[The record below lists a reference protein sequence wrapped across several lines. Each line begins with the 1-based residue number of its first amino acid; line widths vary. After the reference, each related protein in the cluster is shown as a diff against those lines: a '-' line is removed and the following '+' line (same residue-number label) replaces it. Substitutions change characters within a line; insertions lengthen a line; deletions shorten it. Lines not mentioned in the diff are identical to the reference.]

1 MISHKL
7 KIILDG
13 TVLGMAIDNKLA
25 RTGIYFVIKNLC
37 DSLLLRNDLEFKILA
52 PVELRKKMISF
63 YSNHRFEECFDLTNV
78 KLGEEKLNFI
88 MPFHPAGQDL
98 YKIPKSNIFQI
109 IYDFS
114 IHFCPELKGSNISFE
129 KNILKSLN
137 SKSHALC
144 ISKKTRSDLLSISNI
159 EPNKVGVFY
168 PGLRND
174 FDKNYKTKI
183 DINKFLNIPEN
194 SKYILCLST
203 LEPRKNLR
211 TSIEIFERMIL
222 NSNFDNLYLVL
233 TGAKGWGKI
242 DEQINTFSNK
252 IKKKIIITGYVDD
265 NIVYHL
271 YKSSLCFLYPSF
283 YEGFGL
289 PPLEAMAAGT
299 PVIIS
304 NRGSLPEIFGKA
316 TKVFDP
322 YDITGMTSKIHYLY
336 LNSKK
341 REEEGNKLKK
351 FSKLF
356 TWKKSSEEIIS
367 FIKKFKKI

>member
-1 MISHKL
+1 MISQKQ

-37 DSLLLRNDLEFKILA
+37 DSFLLRNDVEFKILS
-52 PVELRKKMISF
+52 PIELRKKMISF
-63 YSNHRFEECFDLTNV
+63 YSNHQFKECFNLTNV
-78 KLGEEKLNFI
+78 KFGEERLDFI

-114 IHFCPELKGSNISFE
+114 THFCPELKGSDISFE
-129 KNILKSLN
+129 KSILKSLN

-144 ISKKTRSDLLSISNI
+144 ISQKTRTDLLSISNI
-159 EPNKVGVFY
+159 DPNKVGVFY

-174 FDKNYKTKI
+174 FDREYNI
-183 DINKFLNIPEN
+183 RFDINKFLNISRN

-203 LEPRKNLR
+203 LEPRKNLK
-211 TSIEIFERMIL
+211 TSLKIFEEMIKKF
-222 NSNFDNLYLVL
+222 NFDNLYLVL
-233 TGAKGWGKI
+233 TGAKGWGKV
-242 DEQINTFSNK
+242 DEQINTFPEK
-252 IKKKIIITGYVDD
+252 IKKRIIVTGYVDD
-265 NIVYHL
+265 KIVYHL

-304 NRGSLPEIFGKA
+304 NRGSLSEIFGKA
-316 TKVFDP
+316 TKTFDP
-322 YDITGMTSKIHYLY
+322 YDISGMTSKIYDLY
-336 LNSKK
+336 QNPKK
-341 REEEGNKLKK
+341 REKEIQKLKK

-356 TWKKSSEEIIS
+356 TWKKSSEKIIS
-367 FIKKFKKI
+367 FINQFKKI

>member
-1 MISHKL
+1 MIPQKQ

-37 DSLLLRNDLEFKILA
+37 DSLIIRNDLEFKILA
-52 PVELRKKMISF
+52 PIELRKKMISF
-63 YSNHRFEECFDLTNV
+63 YSNHHFKECLNLTNV
-78 KLGEEKLNFI
+78 KFGKEKINFI
-88 MPFHPAGQDL
+88 MPFHPASQDL
-98 YKIPKSNIFQI
+98 YNIPESNIFQI

-114 IHFCPELKGSNISFE
+114 VHFCPELKGSNISFE
-129 KNILKSLN
+129 KSILKSLN
-137 SKSHALC
+137 SKSHVLC
-144 ISKKTRSDLLSISNI
+144 ISQKTRTDLLSISNI

-174 FDKNYKTKI
+174 FDKENNIKI
-183 DINKFLNIPEN
+183 DINKFLNIPRN

-203 LEPRKNLR
+203 LEPRKNLK
-211 TSIEIFERMIL
+211 TSLKIFEKIIL
-222 NSNFDNLYLVL
+222 NFNSNNLYLVL
-233 TGAKGWGKI
+233 AGAKGWDKI
-242 DEQINTFSNK
+242 DEQINSFPNN
-252 IKKKIIITGYVDD
+252 IKRKIIITGYVDD

-304 NRGSLPEIFGKA
+304 NRGSLSEIFGKA

-322 YDITGMTSKIHYLY
+322 HDISGMTSKIYDLY
-336 LNSKK
+336 LNLRK
-341 REEEGNKLKK
+341 RDEEANRLKK

-356 TWKKSSEEIIS
+356 TWKKSSEEIIK
-367 FIKKFKKI
+367 FINQF